1 MEKNQK
7 TKRQSYDSLEQD
19 SWGNGFECFGFKKSV
34 LRGIKEVGFTEP
46 SPIQQEAIPLILD
59 GLDVIA
65 QAQTGTGKTAAF
77 GLPLINNLKNNGSI
91 EVLVITPTRELAMQI
106 SDEIFKLGKY
116 NKVKTVSLFGGQPIR
131 RQIELLQKRPQVII
145 ATPGRLLDHLRNERL
160 ENFTPSVVVLDESD
174 EMLDMGFLDDI
185 EEIFTYLSNDRQTLL
200 FSATMPTPIKHLAQ
214 KILDNPKLIKVT
226 PDNTTNQ
233 DIAQRYY
240 IINEQERE
248 DAIVRLID
256 SEMPSKAIIFTR
268 MKKEADILSTRL
280 LERGYKAGALHGDM
294 EQRERLKS
302 IKAFKDSTIDILV
315 ATDIAARGLDIS
327 GVSHVFN
334 FHIPLNPE
342 SYVHR
347 IGRTGRA
354 GNKGVAITLA
364 TPLEFKELRRIKE
377 NTKASID
384 LYEIPN
390 IQDTMD
396 KKDSNILER
405 ILKHA
410 ISDDALRVY
419 EQIRGNADMT
429 QLVCKLLSMVLQDSK
444 VLGPN
449 KIGLN
454 KKDLNQLQL
463 QLEDTPD
470 RNGRKRSRSG
480 NGRETKKPQRG
491 FKDSKK
497 ESRRGNAKE
506 DSKRSSKRNPK
517 ESHIK
522 GAKNTKPNTQK
533 APSQRQRKR

>member
-1 MEKNQK
+1 MRKQTDRWE
-7 TKRQSYDSLEQD
+7 LEE
-19 SWGNGFECFGFKKSV
+19 GFEGFGFKKSV
-34 LRGIKEVGFTEP
+34 LRGIKEAGFTEP
-46 SPIQQEAIPLILD
+46 SPIQKEPIPLILD

-77 GLPLINNLKNNGSI
+77 GLPLINNLKNDGSI
-91 EVLVITPTRELAMQI
+91 EVLIITPTRELAMQV

-116 NKVKTVSLFGGQPIR
+116 NKVKTVSLFGGQPIK
-131 RQIELLQKRPQVII
+131 RQIELLEKKPQVII

-160 ENFTPSVVVLDESD
+160 KNFYPNVVVLDESD

-185 EEIFTYLSNDRQTLL
+185 EEIFTYLSNSRQTLL
-200 FSATMPTPIKHLAQ
+200 FSATMPIPIKHLAQ
-214 KILDNPKLIKVT
+214 KILSNPKFIKVT
-226 PDNTTNQ
+226 TEDTTNK

-256 SEMPSKAIIFTR
+256 SETPKKAIIFTR
-268 MKKEADILSTRL
+268 MKKEADLLCARL
-280 LERGYKAGALHGDM
+280 LERGFKAGALHGDM
-294 EQRERLKS
+294 EQRERVKS
-302 IKAFKDSTIDILV
+302 IKAFKESSIDILV

-354 GNKGVAITLA
+354 GKKGVAITLA

-377 NTKASID
+377 NTKASIE
-384 LYEIPN
+384 LYEIPT

-396 KKDSNILER
+396 KKDSNVLEK
-405 ILKHA
+405 ILKHE

-419 EQIRGNADMT
+419 EQARGNADMT

-454 KKDLNQLQL
+454 KKDLNAFQLQL
-463 QLEDTPD
+463 DNNTHTNTKSKD
-470 RNGRKRSRSG
+470 KRNA
-480 NGRETKKPQRG
+480 
-491 FKDSKK
+491 KK
-497 ESRRGNAKE
+497 EQKRGKKDYKGSCYAEQKDFKSEKSGFTKNPLK
-506 DSKRSSKRNPK
+506 NPK
-517 ESHIK
+517 NLNKSK
-522 GAKNTKPNTQK
+522 QK
-533 APSQRQRKR
+533 DCNKKAAARKK